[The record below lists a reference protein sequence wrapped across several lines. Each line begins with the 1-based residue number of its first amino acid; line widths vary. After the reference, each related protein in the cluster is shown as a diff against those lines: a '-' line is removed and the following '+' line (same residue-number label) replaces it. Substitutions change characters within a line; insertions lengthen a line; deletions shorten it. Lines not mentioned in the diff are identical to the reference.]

1 MLLFPFTSFVRSR
14 VRAVGRLVVH
24 AFVGSIARSFVRLFV
39 HSFMRSVGWSFMRLL
54 FDRSFVC
61 SLVRAVG
68 LSASLFVMS
77 SFSFVRSS
85 WSVGWSFLSVLRFRV
100 FVCGILRPT
109 LRLYSTM
116 DSTPSSE
123 SGIVS
128 SCFLLELW

>member
-1 MLLFPFTSFVRSR
+1 MRSLVRWFDRSFICSFVRSL
-14 VRAVGRLVVH
+14 VHAVSRLVVH
-24 AFVGSIARSFVRLFV
+24 AFVIR
-39 HSFMRSVGWSFMRLL
+39 
-54 FDRSFVC
+54 

-85 WSVGWSFLSVLRFRV
+85 WSVGWSFLSILRFRV

-109 LRLYSTM
+109 LRLYSMM
-116 DSTPSSE
+116 DSMPSSE